1 MPEKIGYFIP
11 KMLIISLIG
20 IYCFTVLTTMVLFVL
35 LGLGVV
41 EMSNTAVSVLGGVT
55 YSQAKLMRVIVKL
68 TGQILLNGS

>member
-1 MPEKIGYFIP
+1 MRLEPGYSIP
-11 KMLIISLIG
+11 KMLILSVICTFCL
-20 IYCFTVLTTMVLFVL
+20 TVLTTLVLFVL

-55 YSQAKLMRVIVKL
+55 LSQVKLMRVMVKL